1 MKKSKKI
8 IENERDFKMTR
19 AELIGKIAES
29 TGHTKKD
36 VDIILKGFQA
46 AVKDAVA
53 EGDKITLTG
62 FIGFQKK
69 HVPAK
74 SGVSKVSG
82 TNKEWSTP
90 EKDVI
95 AVKLAKPFKEL

>member
-1 MKKSKKI
+1 
-8 IENERDFKMTR
+8 MTR
-19 AELIGKIAES
+19 AELIGKIAEN

-74 SGVSKVSG
+74 SGVTKVSG
-82 TNKEWSTP
+82 TNKKWSTP